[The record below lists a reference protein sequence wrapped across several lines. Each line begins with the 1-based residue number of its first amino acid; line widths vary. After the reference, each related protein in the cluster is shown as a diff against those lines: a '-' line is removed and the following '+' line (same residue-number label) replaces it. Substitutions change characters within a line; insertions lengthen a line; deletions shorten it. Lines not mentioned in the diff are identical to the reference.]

1 MLLVSLF
8 KDTKPGD
15 EDVGLEETF
24 GTLQLL
30 DFIVYK
36 LHELRTASMSHF
48 LSSDDEIS
56 TEGRLQTHGWG
67 LRRRIPAIELSSSE
81 GNETPQKLSSEA
93 AGSVRRTWKRSET
106 DYNINR
112 KQKMKIFESGEG
124 RLGQRRQRSREILAL
139 RDIDYDKPLPGRKAM
154 SLTREYGF
162 DTDDEHAIET
172 MTPGRESSRLAFR
185 QLDDTRNGVTG
196 FWVTQDKDCIEKRL
210 SGKKAASKKRTLST
224 DSDDAG
230 VIEALIPCK
239 VRRVVGCSKDSLA
252 RVMEWDPSD
261 NFVSDGFDK
270 ERMDEQLSSEKRL
283 QMKRTLSFYNEE
295 RNTVG
300 ALRHSEAR
308 QAVSNTKDQL
318 EPVIDLHKCE
328 FREDPDDED
337 VAEDCDDMEALY
349 VSKKQ
354 KSRAVLSDSLVAIT
368 AWRRK
373 FIRLERT
380 EPNFFRSKES
390 GIKNSFKD
398 SARSYRVRGISV
410 TVRNRLGLREVL
422 ETFGSDH
429 LQKARKK
436 LITKIIQ
443 FLRWCI
449 VCSSCT
455 KFDACEE
462 EA

>member
-30 DFIVYK
+30 NFNVYK
-36 LHELRTASMSHF
+36 LQQLRTASMSHF
-48 LSSDDEIS
+48 LCPDDEIS
-56 TEGRLQTHGWG
+56 TEGRVQTHGWG
-67 LRRRIPAIELSSSE
+67 LRRRIPVIELSSSE
-81 GNETPQKLSSEA
+81 GSETRQKLSSEA
-93 AGSVRRTWKRSET
+93 AGSGRRTWKRSGT
-106 DYNINR
+106 DCNRNR

-124 RLGQRRQRSREILAL
+124 RLGQRKQRSREILAL
-139 RDIDYDKPLPGRKAM
+139 QDRDYDKPLPGRRAM
-154 SLTREYGF
+154 SLTRKYSF
-162 DTDDEHAIET
+162 DTDNEHAIET
-172 MTPGRESSRLAFR
+172 MTPGTVVSSGARATHPKLRKGIFASGVSSTGRHREWSHRVL
-185 QLDDTRNGVTG
+185 
-196 FWVTQDKDCIEKRL
+196 
-210 SGKKAASKKRTLST
+210 GKKAASKKRTLST

-239 VRRVVGCSKDSLA
+239 VRQVVGSSKDSLA
-252 RVMEWDPSD
+252 RVMDWDPSD

-270 ERMDEQLSSEKRL
+270 EGM
-283 QMKRTLSFYNEE
+283 EE
-295 RNTVG
+295 DTVG
-300 ALRHSEAR
+300 ALTHSEAR

-318 EPVIDLHKCE
+318 RLVIDLHKCE

-354 KSRAVLSDSLVAIT
+354 KSRGVLSDSLVART

-380 EPNFFRSKES
+380 KPNFS
-390 GIKNSFKD
+390 
-398 SARSYRVRGISV
+398 
-410 TVRNRLGLREVL
+410 
-422 ETFGSDH
+422 
-429 LQKARKK
+429 
-436 LITKIIQ
+436 
-443 FLRWCI
+443 
-449 VCSSCT
+449 
-455 KFDACEE
+455 